1 MLLSPSSNTTS
12 FNAVQ
17 IQYSLLVDY
26 QYYAVKKVEKWI
38 YGFYLYFKR
47 ARFNVFNFYLV
58 RNPSFA

>member
-1 MLLSPSSNTTS
+1 MLLGSVIELRLLQS
-12 FNAVQ
+12 V
-17 IQYSLLVDY
+17 YSLLVDY